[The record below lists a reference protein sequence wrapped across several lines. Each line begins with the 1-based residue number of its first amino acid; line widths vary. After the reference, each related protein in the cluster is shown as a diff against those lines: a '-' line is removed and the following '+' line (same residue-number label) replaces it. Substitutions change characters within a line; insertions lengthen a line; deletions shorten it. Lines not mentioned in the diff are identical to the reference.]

1 MAIFGQF
8 TKRAQQVLMTA
19 QECATREGQPY
30 VGTLHFLY
38 GLLDVGEAPE
48 SVTRHIQ
55 KEDVKQVLDQIDDEV
70 SLHPGHGPV
79 QMTPRARRV
88 LDGSIIESRRLGQL
102 YVGTEHMWLGI
113 LANPN
118 CKAAELLAH
127 RGVDASEAREE
138 LLARIRQRKAE
149 TPTPPFAA
157 MGDGNGDNRQ
167 QVPQMPPPRRKDD
180 QSALAQYGRDLT
192 RCAENDELDPVIGR
206 DTEITRLIQILIRRT
221 KNNPVLIGEPGVG
234 KSAVVEGLAQRIVA
248 GNVPDMLMGKRVV
261 SLDIGSMVAGSKYR
275 GEFEERLKNV
285 LSEIQKA
292 GDVLLFID
300 EMHTI
305 VGAGSAE
312 GSLDAAN
319 TASTSRRMPR
329 WSAASS
335 LCMSVNQRPRRR
347 SPSCMVCANGTK
359 STISCTSPTRRS
371 KPPSPSPTAT
381 LPTAICPTRQL
392 T

>member
-261 SLDIGSMVAGSKYR
+261 R
-275 GEFEERLKNV
+275 W
-285 LSEIQKA
+285 
-292 GDVLLFID
+292 
-300 EMHTI
+300 T
-305 VGAGSAE
+305 SAAW
-312 GSLDAAN
+312 SRA
-319 TASTSRRMPR
+319 AST
-329 WSAASS
+329 AASS
-335 LCMSVNQRPRRR
+335 RNGSRTSCPRFKRR
-347 SPSCMVCANGTK
+347 ATYCCSSTKCTPSSARVLRKGR
-359 STISCTSPTRRS
+359 STRRIS
-371 KPPSPSPTAT
+371 
-381 LPTAICPTRQL
+381 
-392 T
+392 

>member
-149 TPTPPFAA
+149 TTTPPFAA

-248 GNVPDMLMGKRVV
+248 GNVPDTKVNAVRVKF
-261 SLDIGSMVAGSKYR
+261 A
-275 GEFEERLKNV
+275 
-285 LSEIQKA
+285 
-292 GDVLLFID
+292 
-300 EMHTI
+300 
-305 VGAGSAE
+305 
-312 GSLDAAN
+312 
-319 TASTSRRMPR
+319 
-329 WSAASS
+329 
-335 LCMSVNQRPRRR
+335 
-347 SPSCMVCANGTK
+347 
-359 STISCTSPTRRS
+359 
-371 KPPSPSPTAT
+371 
-381 LPTAICPTRQL
+381 
-392 T
+392 

>member
-180 QSALAQYGRDLT
+180 QSAPLRSTAATSPAAPRMTSLT
-192 RCAENDELDPVIGR
+192 P
-206 DTEITRLIQILIRRT
+206 
-221 KNNPVLIGEPGVG
+221 
-234 KSAVVEGLAQRIVA
+234 S
-248 GNVPDMLMGKRVV
+248 
-261 SLDIGSMVAGSKYR
+261 
-275 GEFEERLKNV
+275 
-285 LSEIQKA
+285 
-292 GDVLLFID
+292 
-300 EMHTI
+300 
-305 VGAGSAE
+305 
-312 GSLDAAN
+312 
-319 TASTSRRMPR
+319 
-329 WSAASS
+329 SAAT
-335 LCMSVNQRPRRR
+335 PK
-347 SPSCMVCANGTK
+347 SPA
-359 STISCTSPTRRS
+359 
-371 KPPSPSPTAT
+371 
-381 LPTAICPTRQL
+381 
-392 T
+392 

>member
-118 CKAAELLAH
+118 VKKDLFAGIQRVKRYLNPSGGPRLYIFRSCVNLI
-127 RGVDASEAREE
+127 REF
-138 LLARIRQRKAE
+138 KSYWW
-149 TPTPPFAA
+149 
-157 MGDGNGDNRQ
+157 GDGDA
-167 QVPQMPPPRRKDD
+167 PKKADD
-180 QSALAQYGRDLT
+180 HAL
-192 RCAENDELDPVIGR
+192 DELRYFLMTRPFNDKPEEKS
-206 DTEITRLIQILIRRT
+206 EIARH
-221 KNNPVLIGEPGVG
+221 K
-234 KSAVVEGLAQRIVA
+234 
-248 GNVPDMLMGKRVV
+248 
-261 SLDIGSMVAGSKYR
+261 
-275 GEFEERLKNV
+275 ERL
-285 LSEIQKA
+285 SR
-292 GDVLLFID
+292 
-300 EMHTI
+300 
-305 VGAGSAE
+305 
-312 GSLDAAN
+312 AA
-319 TASTSRRMPR
+319 AKE
-329 WSAASS
+329 
-335 LCMSVNQRPRRR
+335 RRR
-347 SPSCMVCANGTK
+347 GM
-359 STISCTSPTRRS
+359 
-371 KPPSPSPTAT
+371 
-381 LPTAICPTRQL
+381 
-392 T
+392 

>member
-127 RGVDASEAREE
+127 RLRGGFLRRFGSR
-138 LLARIRQRKAE
+138 LLLICHVGGHVFLRLLRGLLLLIHRSLSAFL
-149 TPTPPFAA
+149 PFHC
-157 MGDGNGDNRQ
+157 
-167 QVPQMPPPRRKDD
+167 
-180 QSALAQYGRDLT
+180 Y
-192 RCAENDELDPVIGR
+192 
-206 DTEITRLIQILIRRT
+206 
-221 KNNPVLIGEPGVG
+221 
-234 KSAVVEGLAQRIVA
+234 
-248 GNVPDMLMGKRVV
+248 
-261 SLDIGSMVAGSKYR
+261 
-275 GEFEERLKNV
+275 
-285 LSEIQKA
+285 LSSF
-292 GDVLLFID
+292 LFFC
-300 EMHTI
+300 
-305 VGAGSAE
+305 GA
-312 GSLDAAN
+312 
-319 TASTSRRMPR
+319 
-329 WSAASS
+329 
-335 LCMSVNQRPRRR
+335 
-347 SPSCMVCANGTK
+347 
-359 STISCTSPTRRS
+359 
-371 KPPSPSPTAT
+371 
-381 LPTAICPTRQL
+381 
-392 T
+392 

>member
-118 CKAAELLAH
+118 CKAAELLAQEH
-127 RGVDASEAREE
+127 IAAQVVKLNRVTPLDGDAVC
-138 LLARIRQRKAE
+138 
-149 TPTPPFAA
+149 
-157 MGDGNGDNRQ
+157 G
-167 QVPQMPPPRRKDD
+167 
-180 QSALAQYGRDLT
+180 ALAGVR
-192 RCAENDELDPVIGR
+192 
-206 DTEITRLIQILIRRT
+206 RLV
-221 KNNPVLIGEPGVG
+221 VLEDQLRQGCVG
-234 KSAVVEGLAQRIVA
+234 QRLAALLLERGAAPEKLRLLNA
-248 GNVPDMLMGKRVV
+248 G
-261 SLDIGSMVAGSKYR
+261 
-275 GEFEERLKNV
+275 ERLPA
-285 LSEIQKA
+285 Q
-292 GDVLLFID
+292 
-300 EMHTI
+300 
-305 VGAGSAE
+305 GS
-312 GSLDAAN
+312 
-319 TASTSRRMPR
+319 
-329 WSAASS
+329 
-335 LCMSVNQRPRRR
+335 V
-347 SPSCMVCANGTK
+347 
-359 STISCTSPTRRS
+359 
-371 KPPSPSPTAT
+371 
-381 LPTAICPTRQL
+381 RQL
-392 T
+392 YHALGMDAQGVVCRSESVV

>member
-88 LDGSIIESRRLGQL
+88 LDGSIIESRRLG
-102 YVGTEHMWLGI
+102 
-113 LANPN
+113 NPN

-167 QVPQMPPPRRKDD
+167 LVPQMPPPRR
-180 QSALAQYGRDLT
+180 
-192 RCAENDELDPVIGR
+192 
-206 DTEITRLIQILIRRT
+206 
-221 KNNPVLIGEPGVG
+221 
-234 KSAVVEGLAQRIVA
+234 
-248 GNVPDMLMGKRVV
+248 
-261 SLDIGSMVAGSKYR
+261 
-275 GEFEERLKNV
+275 
-285 LSEIQKA
+285 
-292 GDVLLFID
+292 
-300 EMHTI
+300 
-305 VGAGSAE
+305 
-312 GSLDAAN
+312 
-319 TASTSRRMPR
+319 
-329 WSAASS
+329 
-335 LCMSVNQRPRRR
+335 
-347 SPSCMVCANGTK
+347 
-359 STISCTSPTRRS
+359 
-371 KPPSPSPTAT
+371 
-381 LPTAICPTRQL
+381 
-392 T
+392 

>member
-118 CKAAELLAH
+118 WQGGGAAGASGRGCIGGARRAAGAH
-127 RGVDASEAREE
+127 
-138 LLARIRQRKAE
+138 
-149 TPTPPFAA
+149 PPAQGGNTHAA
-157 MGDGNGDNRQ
+157 VRRDG
-167 QVPQMPPPRRKDD
+167 
-180 QSALAQYGRDLT
+180 
-192 RCAENDELDPVIGR
+192 
-206 DTEITRLIQILIRRT
+206 
-221 KNNPVLIGEPGVG
+221 
-234 KSAVVEGLAQRIVA
+234 
-248 GNVPDMLMGKRVV
+248 
-261 SLDIGSMVAGSKYR
+261 
-275 GEFEERLKNV
+275 
-285 LSEIQKA
+285 
-292 GDVLLFID
+292 
-300 EMHTI
+300 
-305 VGAGSAE
+305 
-312 GSLDAAN
+312 
-319 TASTSRRMPR
+319 R
-329 WSAASS
+329 W
-335 LCMSVNQRPRRR
+335 QWR
-347 SPSCMVCANGTK
+347 
-359 STISCTSPTRRS
+359 
-371 KPPSPSPTAT
+371 
-381 LPTAICPTRQL
+381 
-392 T
+392 